1 METRNRNGKSVIALI
16 LGIIAVVMAAVA
28 LLFAGE

>member
-16 LGIIAVVMAAVA
+16 LSIIAVVLAAAA